1 MSTISSDQLDKLESA
16 FKIRMYLNADEQR
29 RLGKE
34 IGLTEE
40 QINEWFEQRRKRW
53 RKEFSCD
60 NQEQSP
66 QNVDKTEEAEQKIVS
81 QQQDIST
88 DQLDKLGS
96 EFEKRKCLSASEGEK
111 LAKEIVLT
119 EMQEKKPQ
127 MLSADQFAVQSECAT
142 VWEPLNLR
150 QEWTISNFAK
160 ALELATPGICM
171 RGEKLWDASM
181 PYICWQLCLYPG
193 GKREANSGNVS
204 LFLKMSTA
212 HWAHELT
219 TVRAEYHFFFVDE
232 HGTAKF
238 SNVNTADFNV
248 QPSKSSRSWG
258 LRNIPHKKA
267 ECCLWPDQSLHIVCE
282 IKIVP
287 DFSKVTTT
295 GVHNRRRHDQSQM
308 TKHHFDRFHQMF
320 LSGDGTDCVIEFG
333 TDQQFR
339 VHKFVL
345 MAHSEVFRAMFTHK
359 NETTQ
364 SAESRVRI
372 TDCKPIVVHQ
382 MLTYMYSGRLPD
394 TFDNDHAQELIEIA
408 EKYGLEPMKI
418 ICQDRLSTRKLENEL
433 DMLKQPS
440 LTDVENCANGKMGH
454 TEKQVEAQQQE
465 NTAVAGAKV
474 CVECGQRI
482 VHQTVPPI
490 QSQPNANAIG
500 VASVSCTLVSAVRGS
515 AKCRR
520 LFWRAVTFPVNA
532 VVKLVKKVRS
542 SNQIEQVLDDE
553 DDDHVHLYAEL

>member
-1 MSTISSDQLDKLESA
+1 MPTISSDQLDKLENV
-16 FKIRMYLNADEQR
+16 FEIRKHLNASEQG
-29 RLGKE
+29 RLGKG

-40 QINEWFEQRRKRW
+40 QVNEWFEQRLNRW
-53 RKEFSCD
+53 REEFSCD
-60 NQEQSP
+60 YQEQSP
-66 QNVDKTEEAEQKIVS
+66 QNVDKTEVAEQKVVS
-81 QQQDIST
+81 QQQNFSA
-88 DQLDKLGS
+88 DQLDKLES
-96 EFEKRKCLSASEGEK
+96 SIEKSKDLSASEAEN
-111 LAKEIVLT
+111 LAKEIGIT
-119 EMQEKKPQ
+119 EMQVKAQKPQ
-127 MLSADQFAVQSECAT
+127 ILSADHFAVQSECAT

-160 ALELATPGICM
+160 ALELATPGVCM
-171 RGEKLWDASM
+171 RGEKLWDTSM

-204 LFLKMSTA
+204 LFLKMSTT
-212 HWAHELT
+212 HPAHELT

-232 HGTAKF
+232 QGTAKF

-248 QPSKSSRSWG
+248 KPSKSSRSWG

-287 DFSKVTTT
+287 DFSKVPTT
-295 GVHNRRRHDQSQM
+295 GVYNRRRHDQSQM
-308 TKHHFDRFHQMF
+308 TKDHFDRFHQMF
-320 LSGDGTDCVIEFG
+320 LSGDGTD
-333 TDQQFR
+333 
-339 VHKFVL
+339 L
-345 MAHSEVFRAMFTHK
+345 FRAMFTHK

-394 TFDNDHAQELIEIA
+394 TFDNDHAQGLIEIA
-408 EKYGLEPMKI
+408 EKYGLEAMKI
-418 ICQDRLSTRKLENEL
+418 ICQDKLGTRKLEDEL
-433 DMLKQPS
+433 GMLKKPS
-440 LTDVENCANGKMGH
+440 LTDVENCANEEMGR
-454 TEKQVEAQQQE
+454 TEKQAQQQQQ
-465 NTAVAGAKV
+465 NVAVVGTKV

-482 VHQTVPPI
+482 VHKSVLPV
-490 QSQPNANAIG
+490 QSQLNANAIG
-500 VASVSCTLVSAVRGS
+500 VASVGCTLISAVRGR

-532 VVKLVKKVRS
+532 VAKLVKKVRS
-542 SNQIEQVLDDE
+542 AKCSLANKVKNEKK
-553 DDDHVHLYAEL
+553 